1 MTSTTE
7 APRLSDAQ
15 IIAGLVGALEDA
27 IELGDDDL
35 DQRTADSIIAN
46 ARVWMAHARG
56 RQ

>member
-1 MTSTTE
+1 MSSTTE
-7 APRLSDAQ
+7 APALTDAQ
-15 IIAGLVGALEDA
+15 LISGLVGALEDA
-27 IELGDDDL
+27 IALGDDDL